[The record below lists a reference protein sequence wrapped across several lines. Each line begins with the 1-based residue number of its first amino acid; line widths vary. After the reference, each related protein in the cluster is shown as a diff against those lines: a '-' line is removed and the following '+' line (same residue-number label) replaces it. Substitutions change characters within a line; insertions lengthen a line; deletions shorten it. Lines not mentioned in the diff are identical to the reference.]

1 MEQTEMNMEKKGLFA
16 GFRDVMSFTASQNAK
31 ASNFKVTTIA
41 LGIVFAL
48 VFAAIS
54 IIMAA
59 VQLDDK
65 DDDAS
70 SGSQDVVVEE
80 GTLDDLKDVSNVY
93 LVRNEEIENEYFN
106 GLISAAMPLTGLV
119 ETPLNVLV
127 VSDEDAAKKAINED
141 GNALYVTVDI
151 FNEDD
156 ITFCAYINET
166 SSIGYEVVDLYMEHV
181 IMLMKS
187 LSYASAGITAQADIM
202 VLEAPYFTQSLA
214 TNKEAEGMAVTLTEM
229 LVPVAFSLI
238 MYLMIAMN
246 SQSIS
251 KSVISEKSSK
261 LMEFLLTSIR
271 PYGLIAGKIVALV
284 GMALI
289 QLFVWVACAVGGYI
303 VGGIVA
309 EQINSDYINYV
320 DLIMDYM
327 KMEDALAFSIPSV
340 ILAILAVIFGFT
352 LYCVLA
358 ALVASCIT
366 KIEEMSSVM
375 SIYQIPVMIGWM
387 AAYIGPL
394 LMNDTINTVINVVPF
409 TSPFCLPV
417 NLLLGKCS
425 LVEGLISLSIL
436 GVLAVV
442 VVIFTGKIYKGKVF
456 NRK

>member
-166 SSIGYEVVDLYMEHV
+166 SSIGYEVVELYMEHV

-251 KSVISEKSSK
+251 KSVIS
-261 LMEFLLTSIR
+261 
-271 PYGLIAGKIVALV
+271 
-284 GMALI
+284 
-289 QLFVWVACAVGGYI
+289 
-303 VGGIVA
+303 
-309 EQINSDYINYV
+309 
-320 DLIMDYM
+320 
-327 KMEDALAFSIPSV
+327 
-340 ILAILAVIFGFT
+340 
-352 LYCVLA
+352 
-358 ALVASCIT
+358 
-366 KIEEMSSVM
+366 
-375 SIYQIPVMIGWM
+375 
-387 AAYIGPL
+387 
-394 LMNDTINTVINVVPF
+394 
-409 TSPFCLPV
+409 
-417 NLLLGKCS
+417 
-425 LVEGLISLSIL
+425 
-436 GVLAVV
+436 
-442 VVIFTGKIYKGKVF
+442 
-456 NRK
+456 